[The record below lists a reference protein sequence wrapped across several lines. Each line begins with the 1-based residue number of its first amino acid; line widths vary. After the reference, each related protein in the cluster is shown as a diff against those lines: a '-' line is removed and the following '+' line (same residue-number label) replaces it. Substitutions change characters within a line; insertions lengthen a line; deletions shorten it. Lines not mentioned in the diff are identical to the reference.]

1 MKRMFP
7 ARQLFNRRLLN
18 RQLFNRMLLALSLAL
33 LAAGCASVQVSGP
46 KAHVRSAAVA
56 EAAQRAA
63 QDATLAGQARRD
75 NADAISRLLA
85 TLDDATLAKE
95 AAATPAEEPLY
106 NFLGR
111 ALIARGLPL
120 PHPFARGDWR
130 FDAGDRPPA
139 DRDGYRPPQHL
150 AVLLPLTGG
159 LAVAASPVRD
169 GFLAAY
175 YGESRRRPELRFYDT
190 AGGVQA
196 AYDKAVAE
204 GNDFVVGPLGR
215 DEVTTLFSRASL
227 PVPVLALN
235 RGEARPPA
243 GNASFALSPE
253 DEGIAAADSL
263 YDNGARHVLLV
274 AGGEDAQRRAMDAFR
289 ETFAA
294 RGGAIAGVAN
304 EATPDFAAFA
314 AKPGGVDAVFIAL
327 KGSSARAVVPRLA
340 LAGLAMV
347 PKLATSQIV
356 SGTGKDAGDAALDGI
371 RYPTEAWGVGGA
383 PGLPPQATVAANL
396 PTARGAAAKLF
407 AFGYDA
413 WRVCAWLEYLAT
425 ANGAELPGAT
435 GTLRID
441 GFGNVLR
448 TPAWAVFHADAN
460 AGG

>member
-1 MKRMFP
+1 MKRIF
-7 ARQLFNRRLLN
+7 LVLL
-18 RQLFNRMLLALSLAL
+18 MALC
-33 LAAGCASVQVSGP
+33 AAGCASVQVSGP
-46 KAHVRSAAVA
+46 AAHVRSPAMA

-63 QDATLAGQARRD
+63 QDATLAGEARRD
-75 NADAISRLLA
+75 NANAISRLLA
-85 TLDDATLAKE
+85 TLDDAALARE
-95 AAATPAEEPLY
+95 AAATPAEDTLY

-130 FDAGDRPPA
+130 FAADRPPA
-139 DRDGYRPPQHL
+139 DRDGYRPPQHV

-175 YGESRRRPELRFYDT
+175 YGETRRRPDVRFYDT
-190 AGGVQA
+190 AAGVQA

-215 DEVTTLFSRASL
+215 DEVTTLFARASL

-235 RGEARPPA
+235 RSDTRPPA
-243 GNASFALSPE
+243 GNASFSLSPE

-263 YDNGARHVLLV
+263 YDSGARHALV
-274 AGGEDAQRRAMDAFR
+274 IAGGEDIQRRAADAFR
-289 ETFAA
+289 ESFAA
-294 RGGAIAGVAN
+294 RGGSIAGSAN
-304 EATPDFAAFA
+304 EATPDYATIV

-327 KGSSARAVVPRLA
+327 KGGQARAVVPRLA
-340 LAGLAMV
+340 AAGLAMV
-347 PKLATSQIV
+347 PKLATSQIT
-356 SGTGKDAGDAALDGI
+356 SGTGKDAGDAALNGI
-371 RYPTEAWGVGGA
+371 RYPTEAWGA
-383 PGLPPQATVAANL
+383 GLSAGSVANL

-425 ANGAELPGAT
+425 ADSAELPGAT
-435 GTLRID
+435 GTLRLD

-448 TPAWAVFHADAN
+448 TPAWAVFR
-460 AGG
+460 AGATSDKASD

>member
-1 MKRMFP
+1 
-7 ARQLFNRRLLN
+7 
-18 RQLFNRMLLALSLAL
+18 
-33 LAAGCASVQVSGP
+33 
-46 KAHVRSAAVA
+46 
-56 EAAQRAA
+56 
-63 QDATLAGQARRD
+63 
-75 NADAISRLLA
+75 LA
-85 TLDDATLAKE
+85 TLDDAALARE

-139 DRDGYRPPQHL
+139 DRDGYRPPQRL
-150 AVLLPLTGG
+150 AVLLPLTGS

-196 AYDKAVAE
+196 AYDRAVAE

-215 DEVTTLFSRASL
+215 DEVTTLFSRGTL

-235 RGEARPPA
+235 HGQSRPPA
-243 GNASFALSPE
+243 GNASFSLSPE
-253 DEGIAAADSL
+253 DEGSAAADSL
-263 YDNGARHVLLV
+263 YDSGARHVLVV
-274 AGGEDAQRRAMDAFR
+274 AGGEDGQRRAADDFR
-289 ETFAA
+289 ESFAA
-294 RGGAIAGVAN
+294 RGGSIAGTAS
-304 EATPDFAAFA
+304 EATPDFAAFV

-327 KGSSARAVVPRLA
+327 KGSQARATMPRLAAAGLAVVP
-340 LAGLAMV
+340 
-347 PKLATSQIV
+347 KIATSQIV
-356 SGTGKDAGDAALDGI
+356 SGTGKDPGDAALEGI
-371 RYPTEAWGVGGA
+371 RYPTEAWGVSGA
-383 PGLPPQATVAANL
+383 PGLPPESVVAANL

-413 WRVCAWLEYLAT
+413 WRVSAWLEYLAT
-425 ANGAELPGAT
+425 ANGASLPGAT

-460 AGG
+460 AGD

>member
-7 ARQLFNRRLLN
+7 TRMLLV
-18 RQLFNRMLLALSLAL
+18 MLLALF
-33 LAAGCASVQVSGP
+33 AAGCASVQVSGP
-46 KAHVRSAAVA
+46 ARHVRSATAA

-85 TLDDATLAKE
+85 TLDDAALAKE
-95 AAATPAEEPLY
+95 AAATPAEDPLY

-111 ALIARGLPL
+111 TLIARGLPL
-120 PHPFARGDWR
+120 PHPFARGNWR

-139 DRDGYRPPQHL
+139 DRDGYRPPQRL
-150 AVLLPLTGG
+150 AVLLPLTGS

-175 YGESRRRPELRFYDT
+175 YGESRRRPELHFYDT

-215 DEVTTLFSRASL
+215 DEVTALFSRASL

-235 RGEARPPA
+235 RGESRPPA
-243 GNASFALSPE
+243 GNASFSLSPE
-253 DEGIAAADSL
+253 DEGAAAADSL
-263 YDNGARHVLLV
+263 YDSGARHVLV
-274 AGGEDAQRRAMDAFR
+274 IAGGEDIQRRAADAFR

-294 RGGAIAGVAN
+294 RGGGLAGNAN
-304 EATPDFAAFA
+304 EATPDFATFA

-327 KGSSARAVVPRLA
+327 KGSSARTVMPRLA
-340 LAGLAMV
+340 LAGLAMM
-347 PKLATSQIV
+347 PKIATSQIV

-371 RYPTEAWGVGGA
+371 RYPTEAWGA
-383 PGLPPQATVAANL
+383 PGLPSASSLAANL

-407 AFGYDA
+407 AFGVDA

-425 ANGAELPGAT
+425 ASGAELPGAT
-435 GTLRID
+435 GMLRID

-448 TPAWAVFHADAN
+448 TPAWAVFHAGAN
-460 AGG
+460 ND

>member
-1 MKRMFP
+1 MKRT
-7 ARQLFNRRLLN
+7 LFTRRLLT
-18 RQLFNRMLLALSLAL
+18 RMFLAMLLAL

-46 KAHVRSAAVA
+46 AAHARSAAMA

-85 TLDDATLAKE
+85 TLDDAGLTRE
-95 AAATPAEEPLY
+95 ATATPATDPLY

-139 DRDGYRPPQHL
+139 DRDGYRPPQRL
-150 AVLLPLTGG
+150 AVLLPLTGS

-190 AGGVQA
+190 AAGVQA

-215 DEVTTLFSRASL
+215 DEVTTLFSRGTL

-235 RGEARPPA
+235 RSESRPPA
-243 GNASFALSPE
+243 GNASFSLSPE

-263 YDNGARHVLLV
+263 YDKGARHVLV
-274 AGGEDAQRRAMDAFR
+274 IAGGEDGQRRAADAFR
-289 ETFAA
+289 EGFAA

-304 EATPDFAAFA
+304 EATPDFAAFV

-327 KGSSARAVVPRLA
+327 KGSSARTVVPRLA
-340 LAGLAMV
+340 AAGLALT

-371 RYPTEAWGVGGA
+371 GYPTEAWNA
-383 PGLPPQATVAANL
+383 PGLPSASSLAANL

-407 AFGYDA
+407 AFGVDA

>member
-1 MKRMFP
+1 
-7 ARQLFNRRLLN
+7 
-18 RQLFNRMLLALSLAL
+18 MLLAML
-33 LAAGCASVQVSGP
+33 LVLFVAGCASVQVSPP
-46 KAHVRSAAVA
+46 KAHVRVPAAA

-63 QDATLAGQARRD
+63 QDATLVGQARRD

-85 TLDDATLAKE
+85 TLDDATLSRE
-95 AAATPAEEPLY
+95 AAATPAEDPLY

-130 FDAGDRPPA
+130 FSAGARPPA
-139 DRDGYRPPQHL
+139 DSDGYRPPQRL
-150 AVLLPLTGG
+150 AVLLPLSGS

-175 YGESRRRPELRFYDT
+175 YGETRRRPELRFYDT
-190 AGGVQA
+190 AAGVQA
-196 AYDKAVAE
+196 AYDRAVAE

-235 RGEARPPA
+235 RGESRPPA
-243 GNASFALSPE
+243 GNASFSLSPE
-253 DEGIAAADSL
+253 DEGTAAADSL
-263 YDNGARHVLLV
+263 YDSGARHVLV
-274 AGGEDAQRRAMDAFR
+274 IAGAEDSQRRAADAFR
-289 ETFAA
+289 ESFAA
-294 RGGAIAGVAN
+294 RGGGIAGVAN

-327 KGSSARAVVPRLA
+327 KGSNARAVVPRLA

-347 PKLATSQIV
+347 PKFATSQITY
-356 SGTGKDAGDAALDGI
+356 GTGKDPGDAALDGI
-371 RYPTEAWGVGGA
+371 RYPTEAWGVNGA
-383 PGLPPQATVAANL
+383 PGLPPASVVAASL

-413 WRVCAWLEYLAT
+413 WRACAWLEYLAT
-425 ANGAELPGAT
+425 ANGAQLPGAT

-448 TPAWAVFHADAN
+448 TPAWAVFHAQAP
-460 AGG
+460 AGD

>member
-1 MKRMFP
+1 MKRTILTGMFL
-7 ARQLFNRRLLN
+7 A
-18 RQLFNRMLLALSLAL
+18 MLLPLF
-33 LAAGCASVQVSGP
+33 AAGCASVQVSAP
-46 KAHVRSAAVA
+46 KAHVRSPAMA

-63 QDATLAGQARRD
+63 QDASLSGQARRD
-75 NADAISRLLA
+75 NAEAISRLLA
-85 TLDDATLAKE
+85 TLDDAALARE
-95 AAATPAEEPLY
+95 AAATPAGEPLY

-139 DRDGYRPPQHL
+139 DRDGYRPPQRL
-150 AVLLPLTGG
+150 AVLLPLTGS

-196 AYDKAVAE
+196 AYDRAVAE

-215 DEVTTLFSRASL
+215 DEVTTLFARGTL

-235 RGEARPPA
+235 HGESRAPA
-243 GNASFALSPE
+243 GNASFSLSPE
-253 DEGIAAADSL
+253 DEGSAAADSL
-263 YDNGARHVLLV
+263 YDGGARHVLVV
-274 AGGEDAQRRAMDAFR
+274 AGSEDSQRRAAEAFR
-289 ETFAA
+289 ENFAA
-294 RGGAIAGVAN
+294 RGGSVAGTAN
-304 EATPDFAAFA
+304 EATPDFAAIVA
-314 AKPGGVDAVFIAL
+314 RPGGVDAVFIAL
-327 KGSSARAVVPRLA
+327 KGASARAMMPRLA
-340 LAGLAMV
+340 AAGLALA
-347 PKLATSQIV
+347 PKVATSQIV
-356 SGTGKDAGDAALDGI
+356 SGTGKDPGDAALDGI
-371 RYPTEAWGVGGA
+371 RYPTEAWGVSGA
-383 PGLPPQATVAANL
+383 PGLPPEATVAASL
-396 PTARGAAAKLF
+396 PTARGAAARLF

-425 ANGAELPGAT
+425 ADGAQLPGAT

-448 TPAWAVFHADAN
+448 TPAWAVFHAG
-460 AGG
+460 AGND

>member
-1 MKRMFP
+1 M
-7 ARQLFNRRLLN
+7 
-18 RQLFNRMLLALSLAL
+18 
-33 LAAGCASVQVSGP
+33 
-46 KAHVRSAAVA
+46 
-56 EAAQRAA
+56 
-63 QDATLAGQARRD
+63 
-75 NADAISRLLA
+75 
-85 TLDDATLAKE
+85 
-95 AAATPAEEPLY
+95 
-106 NFLGR
+106 
-111 ALIARGLPL
+111 
-120 PHPFARGDWR
+120 
-130 FDAGDRPPA
+130 
-139 DRDGYRPPQHL
+139 
-150 AVLLPLTGG
+150 
-159 LAVAASPVRD
+159 
-169 GFLAAY
+169 
-175 YGESRRRPELRFYDT
+175 
-190 AGGVQA
+190 
-196 AYDKAVAE
+196 AE

-215 DEVTTLFSRASL
+215 DEVTTLFSRATL

-294 RGGAIAGVAN
+294 RRRHRRRGERGHARFRRVRRQARRRRCGVHRAQGA
-304 EATPDFAAFA
+304 AARA
-314 AKPGGVDAVFIAL
+314 
-327 KGSSARAVVPRLA
+327 AVVPRLA

-347 PKLATSQIV
+347 PKPRDFADRVRHRQGRGRRRARRHPLPDRSL
-356 SGTGKDAGDAALDGI
+356 GRRRRAGPAAAGHGRGEPAD
-371 RYPTEAWGVGGA
+371 R
-383 PGLPPQATVAANL
+383 
-396 PTARGAAAKLF
+396 ARAAAKLF

>member
-1 MKRMFP
+1 MQPTIVTRMFL
-7 ARQLFNRRLLN
+7 A
-18 RQLFNRMLLALSLAL
+18 MLLSLF
-33 LAAGCASVQVSGP
+33 AAGCASVQVSAP
-46 KAHVRSAAVA
+46 KAHVRSPAMA

-63 QDATLAGQARRD
+63 QDATLAGPARRD
-75 NADAISRLLA
+75 NAEAISRLLA
-85 TLDDATLAKE
+85 TLDDAGLARE
-95 AAATPAEEPLY
+95 AAATPAGDPLY

-139 DRDGYRPPQHL
+139 DRDGYRPPQRL
-150 AVLLPLTGG
+150 AVLLPLTGS

-215 DEVTTLFSRASL
+215 DEVTTLFSRGTL

-235 RGEARPPA
+235 HGQSRPPA
-243 GNASFALSPE
+243 GNASFSLSPE
-253 DEGIAAADSL
+253 DEGSAAADSL
-263 YDNGARHVLLV
+263 YDSGAHHVLVV
-274 AGGEDAQRRAMDAFR
+274 AGGEDGQRRAADAFR
-289 ETFAA
+289 ESFAA
-294 RGGAIAGVAN
+294 RGGSIAGTAS
-304 EATPDFAAFA
+304 EATPDFAAFV

-327 KGSSARAVVPRLA
+327 KGSQARATMPRLAAAGLAVVP
-340 LAGLAMV
+340 
-347 PKLATSQIV
+347 KIATSQIV
-356 SGTGKDAGDAALDGI
+356 SGTGKDPGDAALEGI
-371 RYPTEAWGVGGA
+371 RYPTEAWGVSGA
-383 PGLPPQATVAANL
+383 PGLPPESVVAANL

-425 ANGAELPGAT
+425 ANGAQLPGAT

-448 TPAWAVFHADAN
+448 TPAWAVFHAGADN
-460 AGG
+460 D

>member
-1 MKRMFP
+1 MNRMLLTRMFP
-7 ARQLFNRRLLN
+7 T
-18 RQLFNRMLLALSLAL
+18 RMLLALLLAL

-46 KAHVRSAAVA
+46 KSHARSAVAVQ
-56 EAAQRAA
+56 AAQLAA
-63 QDATLAGQARRD
+63 QDASLTGQARQG
-75 NADAISRLLA
+75 NAEAIARLLA
-85 TLDDATLAKE
+85 TLDDATLARD
-95 AAATPAEEPLY
+95 AAATPASDPLY

-130 FDAGDRPPA
+130 FAAGDRPPA
-139 DRDGYRPPQHL
+139 DSDGYRPPQRL
-150 AVLLPLTGG
+150 AVLLPLTGS
-159 LAVAASPVRD
+159 LAVAAAPVRD

-175 YGESRRRPELRFYDT
+175 YGETRRRPEVRFYDT
-190 AGGVQA
+190 ATGVSA

-204 GNDFVVGPLGR
+204 GNDFMVGPLGR
-215 DEVTTLFSRASL
+215 EEVTTLFARGAL

-235 RGEARPPA
+235 RGESRPPS

-263 YDNGARHVLLV
+263 YDGGARHVLV
-274 AGGEDAQRRAMDAFR
+274 IAGGEDSLRRAADAFR

-294 RGGAIAGVAN
+294 RGGNIAGVAN
-304 EATPDFAAFA
+304 EATSDFAGIV

-327 KGSSARAVVPRLA
+327 KGSSARAVMPRLA

-371 RYPTEAWGVGGA
+371 RYPSEAWGV
-383 PGLPPQATVAANL
+383 PGMPSAASLAASL

-413 WRVCAWLEYLAT
+413 WRVSAWLEYLAT
-425 ANGAELPGAT
+425 APGAALPGAT
-435 GTLRID
+435 GTLRLD

-448 TPAWAVFHADAN
+448 TPAWTVFRAGAN
-460 AGG
+460 TAK